1 MSSVRLSAIEE
12 FRLDVMTNVATGALK
27 LDVVDTVGRTP
38 VVVALDEEQ
47 LATLMLRVA
56 NIGGY
61 ANVFSR
67 GPGGVRQV
75 SVIRAESSLYER
87 DADDMTTDM
96 PSGAVTIGA
105 FLDYVAQKNCTASSK
120 RGGSDIPAILGTSP
134 RGNRPL
140 SGPAS

>member
-27 LDVVDTVGRTP
+27 LDVVDAEGRTP

-67 GPGGVRQV
+67 GTSGVRQV

-87 DADDMTTDM
+87 DADDMTIEM

-105 FLDYVAQKNCTASSK
+105 FLDYVATQKNGVTV
-120 RGGSDIPAILGTSP
+120 PAILKHDTGAML
-134 RGNRPL
+134 RDAKAVQL
-140 SGPAS
+140 A